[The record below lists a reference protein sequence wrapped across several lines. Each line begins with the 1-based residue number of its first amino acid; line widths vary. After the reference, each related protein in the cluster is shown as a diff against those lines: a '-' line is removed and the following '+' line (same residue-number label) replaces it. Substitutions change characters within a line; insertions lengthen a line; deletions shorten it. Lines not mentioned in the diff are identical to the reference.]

1 MEIISN
7 FFNAPCM
14 GCAERTPTCHGACER
29 YNVWRVKTA
38 EMRRRAYEADHITDC
53 FSTYHE
59 MQLEMRSRKK

>member
-1 MEIISN
+1 
-7 FFNAPCM
+7 M

-38 EMRRRAYEADHITDC
+38 EMRRKAYEAEHITDC
-53 FSTYHE
+53 HSTYHE